1 MMRRLAALTTLC
13 ALTVLAAGCGST
25 PASRFYTLNSP
36 AVPAAGAPSNLS
48 VSVGPVSIPG
58 SVDRPQIVVNTSA
71 NQLALDEFNRWA
83 SPLQTDIARA
93 VAENLSALLG
103 ATRVSQFPQT
113 LSVDADFRVMIEV
126 QRFESTLG
134 ESATLDAVWAVRR
147 SKDGKSETGRT
158 KVREPV
164 AQNGYDALVAGHSRA
179 VARMSQ
185 DIAEVVRTLSRPGQ

>member
-1 MMRRLAALTTLC
+1 MMRRLAALTILC

-58 SVDRPQIVVNTSA
+58 SVDRPQIVVSTGA
-71 NQLALDEFNRWA
+71 NQVGLDEFNRWA

-93 VAENLSALLG
+93 VAENLAALLG
-103 ATRVSQFPQT
+103 ATRVTQFPQT
-113 LSVDADFRVMIEV
+113 LAVDTDFRVMIEV
-126 QRFESTLG
+126 QRFEGSLG
-134 ESATLDAVWAVRR
+134 ESTTLDAVWAVRR

-158 KVREPV
+158 KVRETV
-164 AQNGYDALVAGHSRA
+164 AQNGYDALVAAHSRA

-185 DIAEVVRTLSRPGQ
+185 DIAEVVRAMGRSTQ